1 MSKKYEKQKR
11 KMADPTPARLETES
25 KSYREEAEYD
35 VDNALFEI
43 SLYRGQ
49 FGNSLNLRNAIKHLV
64 MAIRCHDHSEHL
76 AGNTLEEFIAE
87 KQEAKAT

>member
-1 MSKKYEKQKR
+1 MTDPNRAR
-11 KMADPTPARLETES
+11 KETDS

-49 FGNSLNLRNAIKHLV
+49 YGNALNLRNAIKFLW
-64 MAIRCHDHSEHL
+64 MAIRVHDHSEHL
-76 AGNTLEEFIAE
+76 AGNELTPYLEEHREA
-87 KQEAKAT
+87 KQEAKT